1 MHIRLCYASSW
12 KGEQR
17 DLLEDLNHILSCS
30 REFNSNNQINGV
42 LYYADGS
49 FFQCLEGEKL
59 SVIYLFEKIK
69 TDIRHSNIID
79 FGFDP
84 IHQISFKKWSMKYVQ
99 KKTDIDLFF
108 KAFGYGSFSPQALDK
123 TTLPLFIEKLIKTD
137 QTKIRKRIGLN
148 NRGINPF
155 L

>member
-1 MHIRLCYASSW
+1 MQIRLCYASSW

-59 SVIYLFEKIK
+59 SVTYLFEKIK
-69 TDIRHSNIID
+69 TDIRHSNITD

-84 IHQISFKKWSMKYVQ
+84 ISEISFKKWSMKYVQ

-108 KAFGYGSFSPQALDK
+108 KALGYGSFSPQALDK
-123 TTLPLFIEKLIKTD
+123 VTLPLFIQELIKTD